1 MYLTFQAIVGMLS
14 AIDLD
19 FFTNCYSPLG
29 DLVDDIAL
37 LNCSINFVV
46 YYLMSRQ
53 FRKTFLEH
61 FGLTW
66 CDCPSDRNRRGS
78 NNGGNNDQEMRPLM
92 AVAAAP
98 DHQRPHQNVTSRP
111 LPPLQPRPQIVMSPV
126 VEPINEQKPKLLVS
140 ENGAAALAA
149 PTQTSSEAAKGPLV
163 TISQHKY
170 VLKRTNDPEEQV

>member
-1 MYLTFQAIVGMLS
+1 MLS
-14 AIDLD
+14 AIDLN

-78 NNGGNNDQEMRPLM
+78 NHGGNNDQEMRPLM
-92 AVAAAP
+92 AAAAGP
-98 DHQRPHQNVTSRP
+98 DHQRPPQNVTSRP

-126 VEPINEQKPKLLVS
+126 VEPNNEQKPKLLVS
-140 ENGAAALAA
+140 ENGAAALVAA
-149 PTQTSSEAAKGPLV
+149 PQTPSEAEKGPLDC
-163 TISQHKY
+163 ISHPKY